1 MTKTLSFVAA
11 AMLCAIATQSFGQNE
26 GFQPVTND
34 VLANP
39 PPGDWLM
46 INRTYD
52 EQRFSP
58 LDQINT
64 SNAGQLQMAWSR
76 GLPTGTNE
84 TTPIVHQGVMYT
96 VNPGG
101 GVIAINA
108 TNGDLIWE
116 YERQYPKEMAD
127 FVGGPE
133 RARSKGLAIYE
144 DMIYFLAHDGAI
156 VALDAKTGKE
166 RWVNVVQNFKELAQA
181 TSSPIVVDG
190 KVITNRTCETRA
202 DCFLSA
208 HDAKTG
214 KELWKFYNTPAEGEP
229 GGDSWGKVPTEKRI
243 ASAWGLPG
251 SYDPERKLL
260 YWGISNPKPWTRWK
274 RHGDINAVPREAPS
288 ELYSNSTVAVDI
300 ETGKLKWYY
309 QHLPGDD
316 WDLDHV
322 HERTLVRTAIN
333 PDPAAVK
340 WINPNIPRGE
350 VRNVVVSVGEAG
362 GILGARSGHGAVHLG
377 DAVPSRRSG
386 IPHLQDR
393 RRHRPNSHQLG
404 QSEKARRRPYLG
416 LLPQHP
422 ELLVDRLPSRK
433 ERALHSP

>member
-1 MTKTLSFVAA
+1 MIRASSCIAA
-11 AMLCAIATQSFGQNE
+11 AMLCAFATLAAAQTN
-26 GFQPVTND
+26 GFEPVTRD
-34 VLANP
+34 QLANP

-58 LDQINT
+58 LDQINKG
-64 SNAGQLQMAWSR
+64 NAGQLQMAWSR
-76 GLPTGTNE
+76 GLPTGTKE

-144 DMIYFLAHDGAI
+144 DMIYFLAPDGVI

-181 TSSPIVVDG
+181 TSAPIVVDG

-214 KELWKFYNTPAEGEP
+214 KELWKFYNTPAAGEP
-229 GGDSWGKVPTEKRI
+229 GGDSWGNVPTEKRI

-288 ELYSNSTVAVDI
+288 ELYSNSTVALDI
-300 ETGKLKWYY
+300 ETGKLNWYY

-316 WDLDHV
+316 WDLDHI
-322 HERTLVRTAIN
+322 HERTLVRTTIN
-333 PDPAAVK
+333 PDPAA
-340 WINPNIPRGE
+340 
-350 VRNVVVSVGEAG
+350 
-362 GILGARSGHGAVHLG
+362 
-377 DAVPSRRSG
+377 
-386 IPHLQDR
+386 
-393 RRHRPNSHQLG
+393 
-404 QSEKARRRPYLG
+404 
-416 LLPQHP
+416 
-422 ELLVDRLPSRK
+422 
-433 ERALHSP
+433 

>member
-11 AMLCAIATQSFGQNE
+11 AVLCAIATQSFGQNE
-26 GFQPVTND
+26 GFQPVTSD

-58 LDQINT
+58 LDQINK

-116 YERQYPKEMAD
+116 YEREYPKEMAD

-208 HDAKTG
+208 HDA
-214 KELWKFYNTPAEGEP
+214 EN
-229 GGDSWGKVPTEKRI
+229 
-243 ASAWGLPG
+243 
-251 SYDPERKLL
+251 RK
-260 YWGISNPKPWTRWK
+260 
-274 RHGDINAVPREAPS
+274 
-288 ELYSNSTVAVDI
+288 
-300 ETGKLKWYY
+300 
-309 QHLPGDD
+309 
-316 WDLDHV
+316 
-322 HERTLVRTAIN
+322 RTL
-333 PDPAAVK
+333 
-340 WINPNIPRGE
+340 E
-350 VRNVVVSVGEAG
+350 V
-362 GILGARSGHGAVHLG
+362 L
-377 DAVPSRRSG
+377 
-386 IPHLQDR
+386 
-393 RRHRPNSHQLG
+393 
-404 QSEKARRRPYLG
+404 
-416 LLPQHP
+416 
-422 ELLVDRLPSRK
+422 
-433 ERALHSP
+433 

>member
-1 MTKTLSFVAA
+1 
-11 AMLCAIATQSFGQNE
+11 
-26 GFQPVTND
+26 
-34 VLANP
+34 
-39 PPGDWLM
+39 
-46 INRTYD
+46 
-52 EQRFSP
+52 
-58 LDQINT
+58 
-64 SNAGQLQMAWSR
+64 
-76 GLPTGTNE
+76 
-84 TTPIVHQGVMYT
+84 
-96 VNPGG
+96 
-101 GVIAINA
+101 
-108 TNGDLIWE
+108 
-116 YERQYPKEMAD
+116 MAD

-362 GILGARSGHGAVHLG
+362 GIWVLDRATGQFIWATPFPLDVPEFHISKIDVDTGRTHINWDKVKKHDGDRILVCFHNTRSFWSTAYHPGKNALYIPHSDACLDMTENFKNPAGFGPRRQVMRPGSDPKKLVTAGDLVFWGDMDRRFRAFDADSGKIVWETILGGIIATSTITYSVNGRQYVAVLTG
-377 DAVPSRRSG
+377 DAQSG
-386 IPHLQDR
+386 T
-393 RRHRPNSHQLG
+393 
-404 QSEKARRRPYLG
+404 AG
-416 LLPQHP
+416 LLGVVKDIKPVRGHNAIYVFALP
-422 ELLVDRLPSRK
+422 EK
-433 ERALHSP
+433 I